1 MDKKENNFFNK
12 KILIYGF
19 GKSGSSSYKFLK
31 KSNKISVYDD
41 KKKGNFFSKK
51 KTIDKINFDY
61 IVISPGIN
69 TLKCKLKKLL
79 KFNRRKIITDLDIF
93 YYHYFKN
100 FNITITGTNGKSTTA
115 KILYDV
121 LKRKKKDV
129 RLVGNIGNPILLEK
143 NITSKTIFIIEASSY
158 QIEYTKNFI
167 ADFAAI
173 INITPDHLE
182 RHGTF
187 SNYVNAKLKLLKN
200 QTKKGYSF
208 LNLKN
213 KNFEKKIKKLKIK
226 SKIIKIDINLIKKE
240 LPYINNNY
248 FLTDGNL
255 ENLSFVMAIINKLK
269 IKKKYLFKVLNK
281 FKGLKFRQQIIFE
294 SKKLQL
300 INDSKATSFSS
311 STNILKSL
319 NHAYW
324 ILGGI
329 PKKGDKFLM
338 KKKDCKNFKAYI
350 FGQNKFFFIKELK
363 DKIIYECFNNLN
375 EAVKKVIKDLD
386 LKRKIYEKKTILFSP
401 SAASFDNYKNFEE
414 RGKKFND
421 LIKKIKLQKIIDDK

>member
-1 MDKKENNFFNK
+1 
-12 KILIYGF
+12 
-19 GKSGSSSYKFLK
+19 
-31 KSNKISVYDD
+31 
-41 KKKGNFFSKK
+41 
-51 KTIDKINFDY
+51 
-61 IVISPGIN
+61 
-69 TLKCKLKKLL
+69 
-79 KFNRRKIITDLDIF
+79 
-93 YYHYFKN
+93 
-100 FNITITGTNGKSTTA
+100 
-115 KILYDV
+115 
-121 LKRKKKDV
+121 
-129 RLVGNIGNPILLEK
+129 
-143 NITSKTIFIIEASSY
+143 
-158 QIEYTKNFI
+158 
-167 ADFAAI
+167 
-173 INITPDHLE
+173 
-182 RHGTF
+182 
-187 SNYVNAKLKLLKN
+187 
-200 QTKKGYSF
+200 
-208 LNLKN
+208 
-213 KNFEKKIKKLKIK
+213 
-226 SKIIKIDINLIKKE
+226 
-240 LPYINNNY
+240 
-248 FLTDGNL
+248 
-255 ENLSFVMAIINKLK
+255 MAIINKLK